1 MNLVRGLSNLSVALR
16 ALTSA
21 EERAALQAAWRIERC
36 LPGWFARL
44 PLPELMLRLD
54 AEITEV
60 SGVVDASLA
69 TRLADAAAGL
79 DYFSPLG
86 ICLRRSLVRYV
97 LLRRAGLPV
106 VVQFGAKKN
115 AGSNRSH
122 IAGHAWLTL
131 NGAPHAEDSRD
142 YAGFTPIYAYP
153 PTISYAPAIPPGTIS
168 AASDGALS
176 NRQSKI

>member
-1 MNLVRGLSNLSVALR
+1 MNLVRGLSNLAVVLR
-16 ALTSA
+16 AISSA
-21 EERAALQAAWRIERC
+21 EERAALQAAWRIERL

-54 AEITEV
+54 AEILEV
-60 SGVVDASLA
+60 SGGVDAPLA

-86 ICLRRSLVRYV
+86 LCLRRSLVLYV

-115 AGSNRSH
+115 AGVNRSR

-131 NGAPHAEDSRD
+131 NGAPYAEDPRN
-142 YAGFTPIYAYP
+142 YAGFTPIYAHP
-153 PTISYAPAIPPGTIS
+153 PSTNYAPAIPLGTIS
-168 AASDGALS
+168 ATSDGALS

>member
-1 MNLVRGLSNLSVALR
+1 MNLVRGLSKLAVALHT
-16 ALTSA
+16 LSSA
-21 EERAALQAAWRIERC
+21 EERAAWQAAWRIERC

-44 PLPELMLRLD
+44 PLPELMQQLD
-54 AEITEV
+54 AEITEI
-60 SGVVDASLA
+60 SGVSDARLA
-69 TRLADAAAGL
+69 IRLADAAVGL

-115 AGSNRSH
+115 AGINRSH

-131 NGAPHAEDSRD
+131 NGAPHAEDPRD

-153 PTISYAPAIPPGTIS
+153 PTLSCAPAVPVGTI
-168 AASDGALS
+168 AVVSDNVLS
-176 NRQSKI
+176 NQQSKI